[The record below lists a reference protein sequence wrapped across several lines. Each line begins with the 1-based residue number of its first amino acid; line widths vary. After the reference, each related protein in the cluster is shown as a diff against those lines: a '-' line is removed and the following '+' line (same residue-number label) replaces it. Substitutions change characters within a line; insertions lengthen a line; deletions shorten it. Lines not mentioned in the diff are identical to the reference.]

1 MTILGGDLLEAA
13 GLKVPERG
21 PSGGLVVGVVSF
33 VIERPSN
40 VVMIPFP
47 TKPVR
52 TFERLAPGG
61 DPFDDADYQLVEL
74 TESEYQQCL
83 RNYEKRVEEWRRTNG
98 TALRVGPRIDTAT
111 FACDDGTECTG
122 QWTGVDWVWR
132 EWRDTR
138 DDKHETNGEPRP
150 RP

>member
-1 MTILGGDLLEAA
+1 MIEGADVLEVC

-21 PSGGLVVGVVSF
+21 PSGGRVVGIVSF
-33 VIERPSN
+33 SIDRPASI
-40 VVMIPFP
+40 VRIPFP
-47 TKPVR
+47 MKPAR

-83 RNYEKRVEEWRRTNG
+83 RNYEKRVEEWRRTCG
-98 TALRVGPRIDTAT
+98 TVMRLEPRIDTAT

-122 QWTGVDWVWR
+122 QWTGDGWAWR
-132 EWRDTR
+132 EWHDTR
-138 DDKHETNGEPRP
+138 DDKRTTDGELRARP
-150 RP
+150 